1 VIKLTCDNCEKPF
14 EVDDDLAGGK
24 TPCPF
29 CDDVNRVPGGGAATP
44 AGSSPGG
51 AVSGGEGEREICI
64 VRPAMFRAR
73 PWRYLFIVLL
83 IAGGFVLAAMARW
96 GERVPGWLMW
106 PGLVIG
112 VLALGWF
119 GIWWLSTHFW
129 IRLVVTNMRSVRHEG
144 IVKRHTT
151 EVLHDHIRSVDIRQT
166 LLNRV
171 LNVGDVD
178 IDSAGQAGDR
188 DIEISMRSI
197 PRPYVVKK
205 IIDQYR
211 RM

>member
-1 VIKLTCDNCEKPF
+1 VIKLTCDNCEKDF
-14 EVDDDLAGGK
+14 EVDDELAGGK
-24 TPCPF
+24 APCPF
-29 CDDVNRVPGGGAATP
+29 CDDVNRVPGGRSATAPGQDPRP
-44 AGSSPGG
+44 AGPGD
-51 AVSGGEGEREICI
+51 EREREICI

-73 PWRYLFIVLL
+73 PWRYLFIVLVMV
-83 IAGGFVLAAMARW
+83 GGGVLAVTARFREW
-96 GERVPGWLMW
+96 EHQWLMW
-106 PGLVIG
+106 PALIVAFAA
-112 VLALGWF
+112 LAWF

-129 IRLVVTNMRSVRHEG
+129 IRLVVTSKRSIRHEG

-166 LLNRV
+166 LLNRI

-188 DIEISMRSI
+188 DIEISMKCI
-197 PRPYVVKK
+197 PRPYDVKK